1 MVLEKPKISSGAQLG
16 EAEPMKGNTIRFPS
30 TEWFLA
36 LKESAEL
43 APTRCKRVGSADL
56 TLVIKIDFVSHA
68 ECYEL
73 AFEGDLCN
81 DVRRISCPRDAASG
95 AVVIE
100 GSEEVWRE
108 MVENIQRNGKADLA
122 HTLNSLTLRNFPLR
136 VFAANQLDV
145 DKSHC
150 YRETLQEFLD
160 GASRFLDRMP
170 TPA

>member
-1 MVLEKPKISSGAQLG
+1 
-16 EAEPMKGNTIRFPS
+16 MKGNTIRFPS

-43 APTRCKRVGSADL
+43 DPTRGKRVATADL

-73 AFEGDLCN
+73 AFEGDLCD

-95 AVVIE
+95 AVAIE

-122 HTLNSLTLRNFPLR
+122 HTLNSLTLLDFPLR
-136 VFAANQLDV
+136 VFAANQPDV
-145 DKSHC
+145 DKF
-150 YRETLQEFLD
+150 YRHREALQKFLD
-160 GASRFLDRMP
+160 GASRFLDRIP